1 VYSAVSEIRKLGS
14 FIYEEFMATDGTD
27 VKVVFCSHVQQNSVL
42 MFHLFA
48 FVSDIERAP
57 PH

>member
-27 VKVVFCSHVQQNSVL
+27 VKVVFCLHVQQNSFLV
-42 MFHLFA
+42 FHLFA
-48 FVSDIERAP
+48 FVSDTD
-57 PH
+57 